1 MALAPYLRPVKSV
14 FYGELQD
21 DTRPIGEACVQMHLE
36 AEGYEL
42 SPEEI
47 SAEAK
52 KEYSNFSLDAMREEF
67 DFWYEIAYLK

>member
-1 MALAPYLRPVKSV
+1 MAIKPYLRPVKSV
-14 FYGELQD
+14 FYGKLQD

-36 AEGYEL
+36 AEGHEL

-47 SAEAK
+47 CAESR
-52 KEYSNFSLDAMREEF
+52 KEYSNFSLESMRDEF

>member
-1 MALAPYLRPVKSV
+1 MAIKPYLRPVKSV

-36 AEGYEL
+36 AEGREL

-47 SAEAK
+47 YAEAR
-52 KEYSNFSLDAMREEF
+52 KEYSNFSLESMRDEF